1 MATRHAVGGC
11 VSEWS
16 DREPARW
23 AHRLGVRPEPRSD
36 VPLGGRPSTPIQ
48 PRRRVVSSRS
58 PRGRERMRRTRG
70 SVRTACDQSWTWAA
84 VGVERRQER
93 CVSSA
98 ALPATSRAP
107 SVSGSLDRVRAWR
120 SCLLAAVW
128 MRVSAWRLLPQRRV
142 SSLKTMQSRP
152 PLLMW

>member
-70 SVRTACDQSWTWAA
+70 SVRTACGQSWTWAA

-93 CVSSA
+93 SSRVPRSRLPHAHHRPWVARPGARMEKRCVGCC
-98 ALPATSRAP
+98 
-107 SVSGSLDRVRAWR
+107 V
-120 SCLLAAVW
+120 
-128 MRVSAWRLLPQRRV
+128 
-142 SSLKTMQSRP
+142 
-152 PLLMW
+152 